1 MFLLSNKLRRSLLY
15 VPGNNPA
22 MIQNAYIYGSD
33 GIVLDLEDSVSINE
47 KDAARDLVFHALN
60 TIDFLDAE
68 LLVRVNDPH
77 TETGKKD
84 IEMVVK
90 TGKASVRLPKAESKE
105 DIYLCHELIT
115 GFENK
120 FGLEENSTKMMAAI
134 ETTKGIANV
143 NEIALASERLTGI
156 SLGAEDFVT
165 DLGTKRS
172 SGGEELLFARSAI
185 VIAAKMAGIDPID
198 TVYSDVS
205 NEEGFIKEVKLIKQL
220 GFVGKSVINPKQI
233 RKLHEIFNPTQEEID
248 HALNVMYAIEE
259 AEKKGSGVI
268 ALDGKMIDKPIVLRA
283 KHMLRLAKVSGLIKE
298 GYDE

>member
-1 MFLLSNKLRRSLLY
+1 MSDKLRRSLLY

-77 TETGKKD
+77 TEIGKKD

-105 DIYLCHELIT
+105 DIYLCHEIIT

-134 ETTKGIANV
+134 ETAKGIANV
-143 NEIALASERLTGI
+143 NEIALASKRLTGI

-172 SGGEELLFARSAI
+172 SSGEELLFARSAI

-233 RKLHEIFNPTQEEID
+233 RKLHEIFNPTQQEID

-283 KHMLRLAKVSGLIKE
+283 KHMLKLAQVSGLIKE

>member
-1 MFLLSNKLRRSLLY
+1 MSDKLRRSLLY

-33 GIVLDLEDSVSINE
+33 AIVLDLEDSVSLNE
-47 KDAARDLVFHALN
+47 KDAARDLVYNAIK

-90 TGKASVRLPKAESKE
+90 TSKASVRLPKAESKE
-105 DIYLCHELIT
+105 DIYLCDELIT
-115 GFENK
+115 TFEKK
-120 FGLEENSTKMMAAI
+120 FGVEENATKMMAAI
-134 ETTKGIANV
+134 ETAKGIANV
-143 NEIALASERLTGI
+143 NEIALGSKRLTGI

-165 DLGTKRS
+165 DLGTARS
-172 SGGEELLFARSAI
+172 GGGEELLFARSAI

-205 NEEGFIKEVKLIKQL
+205 NEAGFIKEVKLIKQL

-233 RKLHEIFNPTQEEID
+233 RKLHEIFNPAQQEID

-283 KHMLRLAKVSGLIKE
+283 KHMLKLAQVSGLIKE
-298 GYDE
+298 DYNE